1 MSTTQFAASAE
12 KRRSV
17 SSVFQRGSHNGC
29 FGPKPGRVCDKTGP
43 GAFWLSTRL
52 LGLALALLMAA
63 FPARAQENRYQTIE
77 LGRIDASD
85 TLRWCWA
92 DTWTEDGRRAVQ
104 LAQLYTEAYMKRE
117 AYLGN
122 EKVQAQ
128 EKNGELDQ
136 QLAENDAMW
145 EGMRK
150 QYQDFLKQDI
160 SAAEKA
166 EIRKY
171 LADIDKQKAESRRM
185 IMEQYRQLHQE
196 FQEMTRDINLADIA
210 PERLHTLK
218 NSIRKR
224 VIGRT
229 IWGFDRVR
237 DFRNGFAAVCYA
249 SDQDFGDRW
258 GFVNRQGRLAIPCV
272 WSGVFNFNNQ
282 RPYSLSVWDRPEDE
296 DTRPWT
302 SVQKGNL
309 VGMIDTTGTVRVP
322 VKFRFSGRA
331 QLVFVETEK
340 GEVAAAR
347 DAQSGK
353 WGLINRKGE
362 WKLKPAYPELE
373 WDQDRN
379 GFVYQDNTG
388 AEKRLAF

>member
-1 MSTTQFAASAE
+1 M
-12 KRRSV
+12 
-17 SSVFQRGSHNGC
+17 
-29 FGPKPGRVCDKTGP
+29 
-43 GAFWLSTRL
+43 
-52 LGLALALLMAA
+52 ALALLMAA
-63 FPARAQENRYQTIE
+63 FSARAQEENRYQTLE

-92 DTWTEDGRRAVQ
+92 DTWTEDGQRAVQ
-104 LAQLYTEAYMKRE
+104 LAQLYTELYMKRE

-122 EKVQAQ
+122 QQAQ
-128 EKNGELDQ
+128 ERENNGELDQ
-136 QLAENDAMW
+136 LLAENDAMW

-166 EIRKY
+166 ELRKN
-171 LADIDKQKAESRRM
+171 LAEIDKQKAESRRQLT
-185 IMEQYRQLHQE
+185 EQYRMMHQE
-196 FQEMTRDINLADIA
+196 FQNMTQDINPADIA

-218 NSIRKR
+218 SSIRKR

-322 VKFRFSGRA
+322 VKFRFSGRP
-331 QLVFVETEK
+331 QIVFIPTEK

-347 DAQSGK
+347 DAQTGK

-362 WKLKPAYPELE
+362 WKVKPAYPELE
-373 WDQDRN
+373 WDEDRK
-379 GFVYQDNTG
+379 GFVYQDNAGT
-388 AEKRLAF
+388 RVLATF